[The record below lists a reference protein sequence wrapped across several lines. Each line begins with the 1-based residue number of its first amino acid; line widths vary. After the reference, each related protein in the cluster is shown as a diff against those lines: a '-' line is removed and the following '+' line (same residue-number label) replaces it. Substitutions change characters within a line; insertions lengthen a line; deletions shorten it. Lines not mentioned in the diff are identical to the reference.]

1 MKTEMIYLVKLVAK
15 VAIGLF
21 VAYVILKAGTD
32 LNEML
37 ER

>member
-1 MKTEMIYLVKLVAK
+1 MGDAGSQF
-15 VAIGLF
+15 IGLF